1 MSRVAAGRQKSRPAA
16 DWSGRLGGI
25 VLCAFFAL
33 GVVAGI
39 GVTGRHGGLALVRR
53 LRHASR
59 QLAPFAG
66 GGGAIATVERSDG
79 LYLLAGDGSLS
90 GPISARAAGDLP
102 VLSGSG
108 LDYAR
113 ASQLLEYA
121 SLLVRAEALWSELV
135 SEMKVEN
142 DGTATLFLEQTHTAV
157 TVDVDRGS
165 LELTRAAAILTRW
178 RARQDLVAAM
188 DLTVSGQAVLRLRQ
202 PLPVALQAL
211 HNQASFRRPNNGEM
225 ASR

>member
-1 MSRVAAGRQKSRPAA
+1 VASRQKSRGVV

-33 GVVAGI
+33 GVVAGL
-39 GVTGRHGGLALVRR
+39 GVADRHGGLAMLGR
-53 LRHASR
+53 LSHVSR
-59 QLAPFAG
+59 QLAAPLAG
-66 GGGAIATVERSDG
+66 GATIATVERGDG
-79 LYLLAGDGSLS
+79 LYLLASDGTLN
-90 GPISARAAGDLP
+90 GPVSARAAGDSP
-102 VLSGSG
+102 VLSGAG
-108 LDYAR
+108 LDNSR

-121 SLLVRAEALWSELV
+121 GLLVRAEALWSELV
-135 SEMKVEN
+135 SEMRVEN

-165 LELTRAAAILTRW
+165 LELTRAAEILTRW
-178 RARQDLVAAM
+178 RARQDLVAAI

-211 HNQASFRRPNNGEM
+211 RSQASSRPPNHGEM